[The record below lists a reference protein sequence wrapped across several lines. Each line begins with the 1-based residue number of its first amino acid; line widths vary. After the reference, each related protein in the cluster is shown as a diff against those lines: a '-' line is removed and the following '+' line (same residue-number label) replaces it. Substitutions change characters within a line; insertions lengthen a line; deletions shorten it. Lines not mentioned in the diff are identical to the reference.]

1 MNRIMHLQQRSIEFQ
16 VILDFLIFFIKNQ
29 ACHYRQ
35 QLWKNEATLKY
46 NQMSKDL
53 KRKKKQRIK
62 HNKQDP
68 PLSQEKKREKL
79 NVYSLR
85 YSFTTQ
91 TYVWYCTYWHP
102 PPPPPHPPKKK
113 QIRSK
118 KTIFKLKYVELI
130 FTEIIIWN
138 RRILATQSWPRSV
151 VSEIGF
157 HGKEKLTDSSDE
169 ADGSPET
176 GHAVIRK
183 TFTIQFHDVKLH
195 QNRRQNKSCLR
206 CQFRSRY
213 WNASSEPEPFSE
225 GHFAASVKDATDLP
239 TTAKLRSFC
248 KQNYC
253 CKKYFFLFSIKSYLF
268 I

>member
-1 MNRIMHLQQRSIEFQ
+1 MYDI
-16 VILDFLIFFIKNQ
+16 
-29 ACHYRQ
+29 
-35 QLWKNEATLKY
+35 
-46 NQMSKDL
+46 
-53 KRKKKQRIK
+53 
-62 HNKQDP
+62 
-68 PLSQEKKREKL
+68 
-79 NVYSLR
+79 VY
-85 YSFTTQ
+85 TDT
-91 TYVWYCTYWHP
+91 
-102 PPPPPHPPKKK
+102 PHPHPHPTPTEKK

-157 HGKEKLTDSSDE
+157 HRKEKLTDSSDE